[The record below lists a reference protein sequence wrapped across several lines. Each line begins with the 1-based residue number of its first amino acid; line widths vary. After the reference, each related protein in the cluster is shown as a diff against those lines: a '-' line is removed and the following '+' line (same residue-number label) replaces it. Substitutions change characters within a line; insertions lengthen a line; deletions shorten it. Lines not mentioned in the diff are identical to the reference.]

1 MTDKPM
7 PWYVKLVVGVGAW
20 ITAVVAM
27 LLGGAI
33 VLLLL
38 KIESALALAVIGAA
52 YLALGLWLLRQ
63 AGAGMFA
70 TQMGIATAAAF
81 FVQTFVQQQLSA
93 VETAMILLLEPVFAT
108 FFGYLL
114 HGDRLTWL
122 QIGGAVLMVSAVFA
136 VEIYSQWRNGRTP

>member
-70 TQMGIATAAAF
+70 TQMGIATAAAGAAL
-81 FVQTFVQQQLSA
+81 VSGGVAAEAEEVWVGLPASA
-93 VETAMILLLEPVFAT
+93 VIAVAIFLLTTNRTLQFLATAL
-108 FFGYLL
+108 
-114 HGDRLTWL
+114 
-122 QIGGAVLMVSAVFA
+122 VL
-136 VEIYSQWRNGRTP
+136 